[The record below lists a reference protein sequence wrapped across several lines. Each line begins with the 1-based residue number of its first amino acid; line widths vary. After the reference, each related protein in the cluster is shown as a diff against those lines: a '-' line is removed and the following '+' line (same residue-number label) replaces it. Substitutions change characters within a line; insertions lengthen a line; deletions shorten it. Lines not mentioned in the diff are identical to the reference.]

1 LAFDKLNLT
10 TQLVNPMAIPSLVEL
25 AVDGTMLA
33 LRYSEV
39 LNSILPSF
47 GRFQVSVNGIRR
59 SITGPAMLRGGG
71 TTIRLNLATPILAT
85 DTVAVTYVSV
95 NGFDRTGFGDIR
107 SLSTYQTAAFFRNFN
122 ATNLTG
128 IANSITIKS
137 NDSSIITGETA
148 LISFAFSRNPGTSF
162 NSGDVSV
169 SGGSLSNLNGSS
181 SSYSA
186 TFAPS
191 ANTEGT
197 ASIAIATGSW
207 HDIFENAGAGA
218 VSSTLQIDTF
228 NPAVAILFAAP
239 AINDTAKNALVSFS
253 FSEKVVG
260 FSAEDISITNGTL
273 SGFTGYGN
281 LYAAMFSAQDGIA
294 TTGTFSIAA
303 NAYTD
308 IAGNAGS
315 AAFDW
320 ISIDTLN
327 PTPALVPPGSDP
339 ILIWTNTALNA
350 IQSAGSNGKP
360 GVPPTTGSRLM
371 AMLSTAMLDT
381 LAAFGDEVDF
391 YRIDQS
397 APAGANM
404 DAALL
409 GAAQR
414 ILSLELPGESSL
426 IQEQYSSS
434 LQSLAG
440 SAESIEEG
448 LAFGAGIADQI
459 RALRA
464 NDGSANTTPYTPP
477 SGGLPGYVWTPAPSG
492 PTEGA
497 AVGPNWGS
505 VTPWVISSPDDFSSN
520 GLQCRPDVDLD
531 QYAQQL
537 NEVRF
542 YGGLANT
549 STTTLERSPDQTQIA
564 LFWAYDRTDTF
575 RPYGQM
581 LEIAVDVA
589 LDQATS
595 MLDNAKLIASL
606 SLAMADAVICAWK
619 EKYDNVQPRPWDLI
633 TGSFSDTDGS
643 ALTVRDPNWQTL
655 LSSINGVQSPPFPD
669 FLSGHSVM
677 GGTFASVMSHFFGN
691 NLTFD
696 ATSQEL
702 PGVVRSFDG
711 FTDAGEVMLNSFYE
725 AGLENAISRVY
736 GGVHIR
742 EACEDSFAVG
752 LNVGAAVVQ
761 NLWAST

>member
-1 LAFDKLNLT
+1 
-10 TQLVNPMAIPSLVEL
+10 MAIPSLVEL

-128 IANSITIKS
+128 IANSATINS
-137 NDSSIITGETA
+137 NDSLITTGETA
-148 LISFAFSRNPGTSF
+148 LITFAFSRNPGTSF
-162 NSGDVSV
+162 SSSDVSV
-169 SGGSLSNLNGSS
+169 SGGSLSDLNGSS

-186 TFAPS
+186 TFTPS

-218 VSSTLQIDTF
+218 VSSMQIDTF

-239 AINDTAKNALVSFS
+239 AINDTAKNVLVSFS

-281 LYAAMFSAQDGIA
+281 FYSAIFTAQDGIA
-294 TTGTFSIAA
+294 TTGTLSIAA
-303 NAYTD
+303 NSYTD

-315 AAFDW
+315 PAFDW
-320 ISIDTLN
+320 VSIDTLN
-327 PTPALVPPGSDP
+327 PPPPLVPPGSDP

-381 LAAFGDEVDF
+381 LAAFGDQVDF
-391 YRIDQS
+391 YRIDQN
-397 APAGANM
+397 APTVANM

-409 GAAQR
+409 GAAHR
-414 ILSLELPGESSL
+414 ILSLELPGESSV
-426 IQEQYSSS
+426 IQEQYN
-434 LQSLAG
+434 LSLASLTG
-440 SAESIEEG
+440 SAESIQEG
-448 LAFGAGIADQI
+448 LAFGAGMADQI

-464 NDGSANTTPYTPP
+464 NDGSANTTTYTPP
-477 SGGLPGYVWTPAPSG
+477 SGGLPGYVWMPAATG
-492 PTEGA
+492 PTAGV

-505 VTPWVISSPDDFSSN
+505 VTPWVISSANDFSSD
-520 GLQCRPDVDLD
+520 GLQARPDVNLDL
-531 QYAQQL
+531 YAQQL
-537 NEVRF
+537 NEVRL

-549 STTTLERSPDQTQIA
+549 AQTTLERSPDQTEIA

-575 RPYGQM
+575 RPYGQL
-581 LEIAVDVA
+581 LEIAMDVA

-595 MLDNAKLIASL
+595 MLTNAKLIASL
-606 SLAMADAVICAWK
+606 SLSMADAVICAWK

-643 ALTVRDPNWQTL
+643 ALTVRDQNWQSL
-655 LSSINGVQSPPFPD
+655 LSAINGVQSPPFPD

-677 GGTFASVMSHFFGN
+677 GGTFASVMSHFFGD

-702 PGVVRSFDG
+702 PGVVRSFNGFIDG
-711 FTDAGEVMLNSFYE
+711 EGVARNSFYE
-725 AGLENAISRVY
+725 AGLEDAISRVY

-761 NLWAST
+761 DLWAST

>member
-1 LAFDKLNLT
+1 
-10 TQLVNPMAIPSLVEL
+10 MAIPSLVEL

-85 DTVAVTYVSV
+85 DTVAVTYVGV

-128 IANSITIKS
+128 IANSATINS
-137 NDSSIITGETA
+137 NDSLITTGETA
-148 LISFAFSRNPGTSF
+148 LITFAFSRNPGTSF
-162 NSGDVSV
+162 SSSDVSV
-169 SGGSLSNLNGSS
+169 SGGSLSDLNGSS

-186 TFAPS
+186 TFTPS
-191 ANTEGT
+191 ANTEVT

-239 AINDTAKNALVSFS
+239 AINDTAKSALVSFS
-253 FSEKVVG
+253 FSENVVG

-281 LYAAMFSAQDGIA
+281 FYSAIFTAQDGIA

-303 NAYTD
+303 NSYTD

-320 ISIDTLN
+320 VSIDTLN

-381 LAAFGDEVDF
+381 LAAFGDVVDF

-404 DAALL
+404 NAALL

-414 ILSLELPGESSL
+414 LLSLELPGETSL
-426 IQEQYSSS
+426 IQEQYTSS

-464 NDGSANTTPYTPP
+464 NDGSDNTTPYTPP

-492 PTEGA
+492 PTAGA
-497 AVGPNWGS
+497 ALGPNWGS
-505 VTPWVISSPDDFSSN
+505 VTPWVISSPDAYCSD

-537 NEVRF
+537 NEVRL

-549 STTTLERSPDQTQIA
+549 AQTTLERSPDQTEIA

-575 RPYGQM
+575 RPYGQL
-581 LEIAVDVA
+581 LEIAMDVA

-595 MLDNAKLIASL
+595 MLTNAKLIASL
-606 SLAMADAVICAWK
+606 SLSMADAVICAWK

-643 ALTVRDPNWQTL
+643 ALTVRDPNWQSL
-655 LSSINGVQSPPFPD
+655 LSAINGVQSPPFPD

-677 GGTFASVMSHFFGN
+677 GGTFASVMSHFFGD

-711 FTDAGEVMLNSFYE
+711 FIDAGGVERNSFYE
-725 AGLENAISRVY
+725 AGLEDAISRVY

-761 NLWAST
+761 DLWAST

>member
-1 LAFDKLNLT
+1 
-10 TQLVNPMAIPSLVEL
+10 MAIPKFVEL

-39 LNSILPSF
+39 LKSTLPSF
-47 GRFQVSVNGIRR
+47 GRFQVSVNGVRR
-59 SITGPAMLRGGG
+59 SITGPAMLRGGS
-71 TTIRLNLATPILAT
+71 TTIRLNLATAILAT
-85 DTVAVTYVSV
+85 DIVAVTYVSV
-95 NGFDRTGFGDIR
+95 NGFDKTGYGDIR
-107 SLSTYQTAAFFRNFN
+107 SLSTNEKAAFFRNFN

-128 IANSITIKS
+128 VANSLTINS
-137 NDSSIITGETA
+137 NDTFIITGETA
-148 LISFAFSRNPGTSF
+148 QISFAFSRNPGTSF
-162 NSGDVSV
+162 SSGDVSV

-181 SSYSA
+181 SNYAA
-186 TFAPS
+186 TFTPT

-197 ASIAIATGSW
+197 ASIAVATGSW

-218 VSSTLQIDTF
+218 TSATLQIETF
-228 NPAVAILFAAP
+228 NPAAAILFVAP

-260 FSAEDISITNGTL
+260 FSTEDINITNGTL

-281 LYAAMFSAQDGIA
+281 LYSAIFTAQDGIA
-294 TTGTFSIAA
+294 TTGTLTISA
-303 NAYTD
+303 NSYTD
-308 IAGNAGS
+308 IAGNYGS

-327 PTPALVPPGSDP
+327 STPPLVPPGSDP

-381 LAAFGDEVDF
+381 LAAFGDQVDF

-404 DAALL
+404 DAAIL

-414 ILSLELPGESSL
+414 ILSLELPGEISL
-426 IQEQYSSS
+426 IQEQYTSS
-434 LQSLAG
+434 LGSLTG
-440 SAESIEEG
+440 SAESIQAG
-448 LAFGAGIADQI
+448 LDLGAGIADQI

-464 NDGSANTTPYTPP
+464 NDGSDNTTPYTPP

-492 PTEGA
+492 PTAGA
-497 AVGPNWGS
+497 ALGPNWGS
-505 VTPWVISSPDDFSSN
+505 VTPWVISSTDAYRSD

-531 QYAQQL
+531 LYAQQL
-537 NEVRF
+537 NEVRL

-549 STTTLERSPDQTQIA
+549 AQTTLERSPDQTEIA

-575 RPYGQM
+575 RPYGQL

-595 MLDNAKLIASL
+595 MLTNAKLIASL
-606 SLAMADAVICAWK
+606 SLSMADAVICAWK
-619 EKYDNVQPRPWDLI
+619 EKYENVQPRPWDLI

-643 ALTVRDPNWQTL
+643 ALTVRDPNWQSL

-677 GGTFASVMSHFFGN
+677 GGTFTSVMSHFFGD

-711 FTDAGEVMLNSFYE
+711 FIDEGGVERNSFYE
-725 AGLENAISRVY
+725 AGLEDAISRVY

-742 EACEDSFAVG
+742 EACEDSFGVG

>member
-1 LAFDKLNLT
+1 
-10 TQLVNPMAIPSLVEL
+10 MAIPSLVEL
-25 AVDGTMLA
+25 AIDGTALA
-33 LRYSEV
+33 LRYSDT

-47 GRFQVSVNGIRR
+47 SRFQVSVNGIRR
-59 SITGPAMLRGGG
+59 SLTGPAMLRGGG

-85 DTVAVTYVSV
+85 DTVAITYGSV
-95 NGFDRTGFGDIR
+95 NGFDKAGYGDIR
-107 SLSTYQTAAFFRNFN
+107 SLSTNQRAAFFRNN
-122 ATNLTG
+122 SATNLTG
-128 IANSITIKS
+128 IANNVTINS
-137 NDSSIITGETA
+137 NDTLITTGETA
-148 LISFAFSRNPGTSF
+148 LVSFAFNRNPGTSF
-162 NSGDVSV
+162 SSGDVSV
-169 SGGSLSNLNGSS
+169 SGGSLSNLNGSIT
-181 SSYSA
+181 YYYA
-186 TFAPS
+186 TFTPT

-207 HDIFENAGAGA
+207 HDVFENAGAGA
-218 VSSTLQIDTF
+218 VSSTMQVDTI
-228 NPAVAILFAAP
+228 NPEVAILFAAP
-239 AINDTAKNALVSFS
+239 AINDNAKNALVSFS

-260 FSAEDISITNGTL
+260 FSAEDISISNGTL

-281 LYAAMFSAQDGIA
+281 FYSAIFTAQDGIA
-294 TTGTFSIAA
+294 TTGTLSIAA
-303 NAYTD
+303 NSYTD

-320 ISIDTLN
+320 VSIDTLN

-339 ILIWTNTALNA
+339 ILVWTNIALNA

-360 GVPPTTGSRLM
+360 GVPPTTGTRLI

-381 LAAFGDEVDF
+381 VAAFGDQVDF

-397 APAGANM
+397 APASASL
-404 DAALL
+404 DAAVV

-426 IQEQYSSS
+426 IQAEYALS

-440 SAESIEEG
+440 SAESIQAG

-464 NDGSANTTPYTPP
+464 NDGSANTTTYTPP
-477 SGGLPGYVWTPAPSG
+477 SGGLPGYVWMPAETG
-492 PTEGA
+492 PTEDV

-505 VTPWVISSPDDFSSN
+505 VTPWVISSPDDFSSD

-531 QYAQQL
+531 LYAQQL
-537 NEVRF
+537 NEVRL

-549 STTTLERSPDQTQIA
+549 SITTLERSPDQTEIA

-575 RPYGQM
+575 RPYGQL
-581 LEIAVDVA
+581 LEIAMDVA
-589 LDQATS
+589 LDQETS
-595 MLDNAKLIASL
+595 LVTNAKLIASL
-606 SLAMADAVICAWK
+606 SLSMADAVICAWK

-643 ALTVRDPNWQTL
+643 ALTVRDQNWQSL

-677 GGTFASVMSHFFGN
+677 GGTFASVMSHFFGD

-702 PGVVRSFDG
+702 PGVVRSFNGFIDG
-711 FTDAGEVMLNSFYE
+711 EGVSRNSFYE
-725 AGLENAISRVY
+725 AGLEDAISRVY

-742 EACEDSFAVG
+742 EACEDSFDVG

>member
-1 LAFDKLNLT
+1 
-10 TQLVNPMAIPSLVEL
+10 MAIPSLVEL

-59 SITGPAMLRGGG
+59 SLTGPAMLRGGG

-95 NGFDRTGFGDIR
+95 NGFDRTGFGDTR

-128 IANSITIKS
+128 IANSATINS
-137 NDSSIITGETA
+137 NDSSLITGETA
-148 LISFAFSRNPGTSF
+148 LITFAFSRNPGTSF
-162 NSGDVSV
+162 SSGDVSV
-169 SGGSLSNLNGSS
+169 SGGSLSDLNGSS

-186 TFAPS
+186 TFTPS

-218 VSSTLQIDTF
+218 VSSTLQIDTL

-239 AINDTAKNALVSFS
+239 AINDTAKSVMVTFS
-253 FSEKVVG
+253 FSERVLG
-260 FSAEDISITNGTL
+260 FGAEDIIVSNGTL
-273 SGFTGYGN
+273 GIITGYGN
-281 LYAAMFSAQDGIA
+281 YYCALFTAQDGIEA
-294 TTGTFSIAA
+294 TGTLSIAA
-303 NAYTD
+303 NSYTD
-308 IAGNAGS
+308 MAGNAGS

-320 ISIDTLN
+320 VRIDTLN
-327 PTPALVPPGSDP
+327 PIPAPVPQGSDP

-381 LAAFGDEVDF
+381 LAAFDTLAAYGDQADF

-397 APAGANM
+397 APAGANR

-414 ILSLELPGESSL
+414 ILSLELPGEISL
-426 IQEQYSSS
+426 IQEQYNLS
-434 LQSLAG
+434 LDSLTG
-440 SAESIEEG
+440 SEESIEAG
-448 LAFGAGIADQI
+448 LAFGAGMADQI

-477 SGGLPGYVWTPAPSG
+477 SGGLPGYVWMPAETG
-492 PTEGA
+492 PTAGV

-505 VTPWVISSPDDFSSN
+505 VTPWVISSPDAYRSD
-520 GLQCRPDVDLD
+520 GIQARPDVNLDL
-531 QYAQQL
+531 YAQQL
-537 NEVRF
+537 NEVRL

-549 STTTLERSPDQTQIA
+549 STTTLERSPDQTEIA

-575 RPYGQM
+575 RPYGQL
-581 LEIAVDVA
+581 LEIAMAVA

-595 MLDNAKLIASL
+595 TLTNAKLIASL

-643 ALTVRDPNWQTL
+643 ALTVRDPNWRSL
-655 LSSINGVQSPPFPD
+655 LSAINGVQSPPFPD

-677 GGTFASVMSHFFGN
+677 GGTFASVMSHFFGD

-711 FTDAGEVMLNSFYE
+711 FTDAGGGERNSFYE
-725 AGLENAISRVY
+725 AGLEDAISRVY

-742 EACEDSFAVG
+742 EACEDSFGVG

-761 NLWAST
+761 NLWSST

>member
-1 LAFDKLNLT
+1 
-10 TQLVNPMAIPSLVEL
+10 MAIPTLVEM
-25 AVDGTMLA
+25 AVDGNALA
-33 LRYSEV
+33 LRYSEI
-39 LNSILPSF
+39 LNSTLPSF
-47 GRFQVSVNGIRR
+47 NRFQVTVNGVRR
-59 SITGPAMLRGGG
+59 SITGPARLRGGG
-71 TTIRLNLATPILAT
+71 TTIRLTLAAPILAT
-85 DTVAVTYVSV
+85 DIVAVTYTSV
-95 NGFDRTGFGDIR
+95 NGFDRAGFGDIR
-107 SLSTYQTAAFFRNFN
+107 SLSTNQSAAFFRNLT

-128 IANSITIKS
+128 IANSVTI
-137 NDSSIITGETA
+137 SSSDPSIQSGETS
-148 LISFAFSRNPGTSF
+148 LLTFAFDRNPGTSF
-162 NSGDVSV
+162 SSGDVTV
-169 SGGSLSNLNGSS
+169 SGGSLSNLNGSGNT
-181 SSYSA
+181 YTA
-186 TFAPS
+186 TFTPT
-191 ANTEGT
+191 ANREGT
-197 ASIAIATGSW
+197 ASIALATGAW
-207 HDIFENAGAGA
+207 NDVFDNAGAGA
-218 VSSTLQIDTF
+218 ASPTLQVDTI
-228 NPAVAILFAAP
+228 NPALAISFVSP
-239 AINDTAKNALVSFS
+239 AINKDANSSLLSFS
-253 FSEKVVG
+253 FSENVLG
-260 FSAEDISITNGTL
+260 FTAADVSISNGTL
-273 SGFTGYGN
+273 SGFTGFGN
-281 LYAAMFSAQDGIA
+281 YYSALFTAQDGTA
-294 TTGTFSIAA
+294 TTGTVSIAA
-303 NAYTD
+303 GSYTD
-308 IAGNAGS
+308 RAGNAGS
-315 AAFDW
+315 AGFDSV
-320 ISIDTLN
+320 SIDTLN
-327 PTPALVPPGSDP
+327 PAPPLVPPGSDP
-339 ILIWTNTALNA
+339 ILIWTNCALNA

-381 LAAFGDEVDF
+381 LAAFGDPVDF

-404 DAALL
+404 NAALV

-426 IQEQYSSS
+426 IQAQYALS
-434 LQSLAG
+434 LQSLTG
-440 SAESIEEG
+440 SAESIQAG
-448 LAFGAGIADQI
+448 LAFGAGLADQI

-492 PTEGA
+492 PTAGA

-505 VTPWVISSPDDFSSN
+505 LTPWVISSPDAYRSD

-531 QYAQQL
+531 LYAQQL
-537 NEVRF
+537 NEVRL

-549 STTTLERSPDQTQIA
+549 AQTTLQRSPDQTEIA
-564 LFWAYDRTDTF
+564 LFWAYDRPDTF
-575 RPYGQM
+575 RPYGQL
-581 LEIAVDVA
+581 LEIAMDVA
-589 LDQATS
+589 LDQGSSLLT
-595 MLDNAKLIASL
+595 NAKLIASL

-643 ALTVRDPNWQTL
+643 VLTVRDQNWQSL

-677 GGTFASVMSHFFGN
+677 GGTFASVMSYFFGD

-711 FTDAGEVMLNSFYE
+711 FIDGGGVVRNSFYE
-725 AGLENAISRVY
+725 AGLEDAISRVY

-761 NLWAST
+761 NLWA

>member
-1 LAFDKLNLT
+1 
-10 TQLVNPMAIPSLVEL
+10 MAIPSLVEL

-85 DTVAVTYVSV
+85 DTVAVTYVSA

-128 IANSITIKS
+128 IANSVTINS

-239 AINDTAKNALVSFS
+239 AINDTAKSALVSFS
-253 FSEKVVG
+253 FSENVLG
-260 FSAEDISITNGTL
+260 FSAVDISITNGTL

-281 LYAAMFSAQDGIA
+281 FYSAIFTALDGIA

-303 NAYTD
+303 NSYTD

-315 AAFDW
+315 AAFNSV
-320 ISIDTLN
+320 SIDTLN

-414 ILSLELPGESSL
+414 ILSLELPGETSL
-426 IQEQYSSS
+426 IQEQYTSS

-448 LAFGAGIADQI
+448 LAFGAGMADQI
-459 RALRA
+459 RALRT
-464 NDGSANTTPYTPP
+464 NDGSANTTPYSPP

-492 PTEGA
+492 PTAGA

-505 VTPWVISSPDDFSSN
+505 VTPWVISSPDAYRSD

-531 QYAQQL
+531 LYAQQL
-537 NEVRF
+537 NEVRL

-549 STTTLERSPDQTQIA
+549 AQTTLERSPDQTEIA

-575 RPYGQM
+575 RPYGQL
-581 LEIAVDVA
+581 LEIAVNVA

-595 MLDNAKLIASL
+595 MLTNAKLIASL
-606 SLAMADAVICAWK
+606 SLSMADAVICAWK
-619 EKYDNVQPRPWDLI
+619 EKYDIVQPRPWDLI

-643 ALTVRDPNWQTL
+643 ALTVRDPNWQSL

-677 GGTFASVMSHFFGN
+677 GGTFASVMSHFFGD

-702 PGVVRSFDG
+702 PGVVRSFFG
-711 FTDAGEVMLNSFYE
+711 FIDAGGVERNSFYE
-725 AGLENAISRVY
+725 AGLEDAISRVY

>member
-1 LAFDKLNLT
+1 
-10 TQLVNPMAIPSLVEL
+10 
-25 AVDGTMLA
+25 MLA
-33 LRYSEV
+33 LRYSEI
-39 LNSILPSF
+39 LNSILPSI
-47 GRFQVSVNGIRR
+47 GRIQVSVNGVRR
-59 SITGPAMLRGGG
+59 SITGPAYLRGGG

-85 DTVAVTYVSV
+85 DTVAVTYGSV
-95 NGFDRTGFGDIR
+95 NGLDRTGFGDIR
-107 SLSTYQTAAFFRNFN
+107 SISTNQTAAFFRNLN

-128 IANSITIKS
+128 IANSVTMNS
-137 NDSSIITGETA
+137 NDTSIITGETA
-148 LISFAFSRNPGTSF
+148 LITFAFNRNPGTSF
-162 NSGDVSV
+162 SSGDVSV

-186 TFAPS
+186 TFTPTD
-191 ANTEGT
+191 NTEGT
-197 ASIAIATGSW
+197 ALIAIATGSW
-207 HDIFENAGAGA
+207 NDVFENAGGGA
-218 VSSTLQIDTF
+218 VSATMQIDTF

-239 AINDTAKNALVSFS
+239 AINDTAKSALVSFS
-253 FSEKVVG
+253 FSENVVG
-260 FSAEDISITNGTL
+260 FSAEDISISNGTL

-281 LYAAMFSAQDGIA
+281 FYSAIFTAQEGIA
-294 TTGTFSIAA
+294 TTGTLSIAA
-303 NAYTD
+303 NSYTD

-320 ISIDTLN
+320 VSIDTLN

-360 GVPPTTGSRLM
+360 GVPPTSGSRLM
-371 AMLSTAMLDT
+371 AMLSAAMLDT
-381 LAAFGDEVDF
+381 LAAFGDQVDF

-404 DAALL
+404 EAALV

-414 ILSLELPGESSL
+414 ILSLELPGENSL
-426 IQEQYSSS
+426 IQEQYTSS

-448 LAFGAGIADQI
+448 LAFGAGMADLI
-459 RALRA
+459 LALRA
-464 NDGSANTTPYTPP
+464 NDGSDNTTPYTPP

-492 PTEGA
+492 PTAGA

-505 VTPWVISSPDDFSSN
+505 VTPWVISSPDAYRSD

-531 QYAQQL
+531 LYAQQL
-537 NEVRF
+537 NEVRL

-549 STTTLERSPDQTQIA
+549 AQTTLERSPDQTEIA

-575 RPYGQM
+575 RPYGQI

-595 MLDNAKLIASL
+595 MLTNAKLIASL

-643 ALTVRDPNWQTL
+643 LLTVRDPNWQSL

-677 GGTFASVMSHFFGN
+677 GGTFASVMSHFFGD

-702 PGVVRSFDG
+702 PGVVRSFVG
-711 FTDAGEVMLNSFYE
+711 FVDEGGVERNSFYE
-725 AGLENAISRVY
+725 AGLEDAISRVY

-742 EACEDSFAVG
+742 EACEDSFDVG

>member
-1 LAFDKLNLT
+1 
-10 TQLVNPMAIPSLVEL
+10 MAILSLVEL
-25 AVDGTMLA
+25 AVDGTAIA
-33 LRYSEV
+33 LRYSDI

-47 GRFQVSVNGIRR
+47 SRFQVSVNGVRR
-59 SITGPAMLRGGG
+59 SLTGPAMLRGGG
-71 TTIRLNLATPILAT
+71 GTIRLNLATPVLAT

-107 SLSTYQTAAFFRNFN
+107 SLSTNQNAAYFRNLN
-122 ATNLTG
+122 STNLTG
-128 IANSITIKS
+128 IANTVTINSSDTSIT
-137 NDSSIITGETA
+137 TGETA
-148 LISFAFSRNPGTSF
+148 LITFAFNRNPGTSF
-162 NSGDVSV
+162 SSGDVTV
-169 SGGSLSNLNGSS
+169 SGGSLSNFNGSITN
-181 SSYSA
+181 YFT
-186 TFAPS
+186 TFTPT

-197 ASIAIATGSW
+197 AAVAIVNGSW
-207 HDIFENAGAGA
+207 NDVFENAGGGA
-218 VSSTLQIDTF
+218 VSTTMQIDTF
-228 NPAVAILFAAP
+228 NPAAAILFVAP
-239 AINDTAKNALVSFS
+239 AINDNAKSALVSFS
-253 FSEKVVG
+253 FSEKVLG
-260 FSAEDISITNGTL
+260 FSAEDISVSNGSL

-281 LYAAMFSAQDGIA
+281 FYSAVFTAQDGIA
-294 TTGTFSIAA
+294 ATGTLSIAA
-303 NAYTD
+303 NSYTD

-315 AAFDW
+315 GAFDW

-327 PTPALVPPGSDP
+327 PTPALVPQGSDP
-339 ILIWTNTALNA
+339 ILIWTNCALNA

-381 LAAFGDEVDF
+381 LAAFGDQVDF
-391 YRIDQS
+391 YRIDQN

-404 DAALL
+404 NAALL

-426 IQEQYSSS
+426 IQAQYSSS
-434 LQSLAG
+434 LGSLTG
-440 SAESIEEG
+440 SAESIQAG

-477 SGGLPGYVWTPAPSG
+477 SGGLPGYVWTPAPTG
-492 PTEGA
+492 PTAGA

-505 VTPWVISSPDDFSSN
+505 VTPWVISSPDDFQSD

-531 QYAQQL
+531 LYAQQL
-537 NEVRF
+537 NEVRL

-549 STTTLERSPDQTQIA
+549 ATTTLERSPDQTEIA
-564 LFWAYDRTDTF
+564 LFWAYDRPDTF
-575 RPYGQM
+575 RPYGQL

-589 LDQATS
+589 LDQGTS
-595 MLDNAKLIASL
+595 MLTNAKLIASL
-606 SLAMADAVICAWK
+606 SLSMADAVICAWK

-643 ALTVRDPNWQTL
+643 ALTVRDQNWQSL

-677 GGTFASVMSHFFGN
+677 GGTFTSVMSHFFGD

-711 FTDAGEVMLNSFYE
+711 FIDGEGVVRNSFYE
-725 AGLENAISRVY
+725 AGLEDAISRVY

-742 EACEDSFAVG
+742 EACEDSFDVG

-761 NLWAST
+761 NLWA

>member
-1 LAFDKLNLT
+1 
-10 TQLVNPMAIPSLVEL
+10 MAIPSLVEL

-128 IANSITIKS
+128 IANSATINS
-137 NDSSIITGETA
+137 NDSLITTGETA
-148 LISFAFSRNPGTSF
+148 LITFAFSRNPGTSF
-162 NSGDVSV
+162 SSGDVSV
-169 SGGSLSNLNGSS
+169 SGGSLSDLNGSS

-186 TFAPS
+186 TFTPS

-218 VSSTLQIDTF
+218 VSSMQIDTF

-281 LYAAMFSAQDGIA
+281 FYSAIFTAQDGIA
-294 TTGTFSIAA
+294 TTGTLSIAA
-303 NAYTD
+303 NSYTD

-320 ISIDTLN
+320 VSIDTLN
-327 PTPALVPPGSDP
+327 PTPPLVPPGSDP

-381 LAAFGDEVDF
+381 LAAFGDVVDF

-464 NDGSANTTPYTPP
+464 NDGSDNTTPYTPP

-492 PTEGA
+492 PTAGA
-497 AVGPNWGS
+497 ALGPNWGS
-505 VTPWVISSPDDFSSN
+505 VTPWVISSPDDFSSD

-531 QYAQQL
+531 LYAQQL
-537 NEVRF
+537 NEVRL

-549 STTTLERSPDQTQIA
+549 ATTTLERSPDQTEIA

-575 RPYGQM
+575 RPYGQL
-581 LEIAVDVA
+581 LEIAMDVA

-595 MLDNAKLIASL
+595 MLTNAKLIASL
-606 SLAMADAVICAWK
+606 SLSMADAVICAWK

-643 ALTVRDPNWQTL
+643 ALTVRDQNWQSL

-677 GGTFASVMSHFFGN
+677 GGTFASVMSHFFGD
-691 NLTFD
+691 NLTFA

-711 FTDAGEVMLNSFYE
+711 FLDAGGVQRNSFYE
-725 AGLENAISRVY
+725 AGLEDAISRVY

-761 NLWAST
+761 DLWANT

>member
-1 LAFDKLNLT
+1 
-10 TQLVNPMAIPSLVEL
+10 MAIPSLVEL

-85 DTVAVTYVSV
+85 DTVAVTYVGV

-128 IANSITIKS
+128 IANSVTINS
-137 NDSSIITGETA
+137 NDSSITTGETA
-148 LISFAFSRNPGTSF
+148 LISFAFSRNPGNSF

-181 SSYSA
+181 SGYSA

-239 AINDTAKNALVSFS
+239 AINDTAKSALVSFS
-253 FSEKVVG
+253 FSENVVG

-281 LYAAMFSAQDGIA
+281 FYSAIFTAQDGIA

-303 NAYTD
+303 NSYTD

-320 ISIDTLN
+320 VSIDTLN

-381 LAAFGDEVDF
+381 LAAFGDVVDF

-404 DAALL
+404 NAALL

-414 ILSLELPGESSL
+414 LLSLELPGETSL
-426 IQEQYSSS
+426 IQEQYTSS

-464 NDGSANTTPYTPP
+464 NDGSDNTTPYTPP

-492 PTEGA
+492 PTAGA
-497 AVGPNWGS
+497 ALGPNWGS
-505 VTPWVISSPDDFSSN
+505 VTPWVISSPDAYCSD

-537 NEVRF
+537 NEVRL

-549 STTTLERSPDQTQIA
+549 AQTTLERSPDQTEIA

-575 RPYGQM
+575 RPYGQL
-581 LEIAVDVA
+581 LEIAMDVA

-595 MLDNAKLIASL
+595 MLTNAKLIASL
-606 SLAMADAVICAWK
+606 SLSMADAVICAWK

-643 ALTVRDPNWQTL
+643 ALTVRDPNWQSL
-655 LSSINGVQSPPFPD
+655 LSAINGVQSPPFPD

-677 GGTFASVMSHFFGN
+677 GGTFASVMSHFFGD

-711 FTDAGEVMLNSFYE
+711 FIDAGGVERNSFYE
-725 AGLENAISRVY
+725 AGLEDAISRVY

-761 NLWAST
+761 DLWAST

>member
-1 LAFDKLNLT
+1 
-10 TQLVNPMAIPSLVEL
+10 MAIPSLVEL

-128 IANSITIKS
+128 IANSATINS
-137 NDSSIITGETA
+137 NDSLITTGETA
-148 LISFAFSRNPGTSF
+148 LITFAFSRNPGTSF
-162 NSGDVSV
+162 SSSDVSV
-169 SGGSLSNLNGSS
+169 SGGSLSDLNGSS

-186 TFAPS
+186 TFTPS
-191 ANTEGT
+191 ANTEVT

-218 VSSTLQIDTF
+218 ELYLQIDTF

-239 AINDTAKNALVSFS
+239 AINDTAKSALVSFS
-253 FSEKVVG
+253 FSENVVG

-281 LYAAMFSAQDGIA
+281 FYSAIFTAQDGIA
-294 TTGTFSIAA
+294 TTGTLSIAA
-303 NAYTD
+303 NSYTD

-315 AAFDW
+315 PAFDW
-320 ISIDTLN
+320 VSIDTLN
-327 PTPALVPPGSDP
+327 PTPPLVPPGSDP

-381 LAAFGDEVDF
+381 LAAFGDVVDF

-464 NDGSANTTPYTPP
+464 NDGSDNTTPYTPP

-492 PTEGA
+492 PTAGA
-497 AVGPNWGS
+497 ALGPNWGS
-505 VTPWVISSPDDFSSN
+505 VTPWVISSPDAYCSD

-537 NEVRF
+537 NEVRL

-549 STTTLERSPDQTQIA
+549 AQTTLERSPDQTEIA

-575 RPYGQM
+575 RPYGQL
-581 LEIAVDVA
+581 LEIAMDVA

-595 MLDNAKLIASL
+595 MLTNAKLIASL
-606 SLAMADAVICAWK
+606 SLSMADAVICAWK

-643 ALTVRDPNWQTL
+643 ALTVRDQNWQSL
-655 LSSINGVQSPPFPD
+655 LSAINGVQSPPFPD

-677 GGTFASVMSHFFGN
+677 GGTFASVMSHFFGD
-691 NLTFD
+691 NLTFA

-711 FTDAGEVMLNSFYE
+711 FIDAGGVERNSFYE
-725 AGLENAISRVY
+725 AGLEDAISRVY

-761 NLWAST
+761 DLWAST

>member
-1 LAFDKLNLT
+1 
-10 TQLVNPMAIPSLVEL
+10 MAIPSLVEL

-39 LNSILPSF
+39 LNSILPSS

-128 IANSITIKS
+128 IANSVTINS

-169 SGGSLSNLNGSS
+169 SGGSLSDLSGSS

-186 TFAPS
+186 TFTPT

-239 AINDTAKNALVSFS
+239 AINDIAKSALVSFS

-260 FSAEDISITNGTL
+260 FSGGDISVTNGTL

-281 LYAAMFSAQDGIA
+281 FYSAIFTAQDGIA

-303 NAYTD
+303 NSYTD

-315 AAFDW
+315 AAFDLV
-320 ISIDTLN
+320 SIDTLN

-414 ILSLELPGESSL
+414 ILSLELPGETSL
-426 IQEQYSSS
+426 IQEQYTSS

-448 LAFGAGIADQI
+448 LAFGAGMADQI
-459 RALRA
+459 RALRT
-464 NDGSANTTPYTPP
+464 NDGSANTTPYSPP

-492 PTEGA
+492 PTAGA

-505 VTPWVISSPDDFSSN
+505 VTPWVISSPDAYRSD

-531 QYAQQL
+531 LYAQQL
-537 NEVRF
+537 NEVRL

-549 STTTLERSPDQTQIA
+549 AQTTLERSPDQTEIA

-575 RPYGQM
+575 RPYGQL
-581 LEIAVDVA
+581 LEIAVNVA

-595 MLDNAKLIASL
+595 MLTNAKLIASL
-606 SLAMADAVICAWK
+606 SLSMADAVICAWK
-619 EKYDNVQPRPWDLI
+619 EKYDIVQPRPWDLI

-643 ALTVRDPNWQTL
+643 ALTVRDPNWQSL

-677 GGTFASVMSHFFGN
+677 GGTFASVMSHFFGD

-702 PGVVRSFDG
+702 PGVVRSFFG
-711 FTDAGEVMLNSFYE
+711 FIDAGGVERNSFYE
-725 AGLENAISRVY
+725 AGLEDAISRVY

>member
-1 LAFDKLNLT
+1 
-10 TQLVNPMAIPSLVEL
+10 MAIPSLVEL
-25 AVDGTMLA
+25 AIDGTALA
-33 LRYSEV
+33 LRYSDT

-47 GRFQVSVNGIRR
+47 SRFQVSVNGIRR
-59 SITGPAMLRGGG
+59 SLTGPAMLRGGG

-85 DTVAVTYVSV
+85 DTVAITYGSV
-95 NGFDRTGFGDIR
+95 NGFDKAGYGDIR
-107 SLSTYQTAAFFRNFN
+107 SLSTNQRAAFFRNLTG
-122 ATNLTG
+122 TNLTG
-128 IANSITIKS
+128 IANAVTVNTSDTTL
-137 NDSSIITGETA
+137 ITGETA
-148 LISFAFSRNPGTSF
+148 LVSFAFNRNPGTSF
-162 NSGDVSV
+162 SSGDVSV
-169 SGGSLSNLNGSS
+169 SGGSLSNLNGSITN
-181 SSYSA
+181 YYA
-186 TFAPS
+186 TFTPT

-218 VSSTLQIDTF
+218 VSTTMQIDTF
-228 NPAVAILFAAP
+228 NPEVAILFAAP
-239 AINDTAKNALVSFS
+239 AINDNAKNALVTFS
-253 FSEKVVG
+253 FSEKVLG
-260 FSAEDISITNGTL
+260 FSAEDISISNGTL

-281 LYAAMFSAQDGIA
+281 FYSAIFTAQDGIA
-294 TTGTFSIAA
+294 TTGTLSIAA
-303 NAYTD
+303 NSYTD

-320 ISIDTLN
+320 VSIDTLN

-339 ILIWTNTALNA
+339 ILVWTNIALNA

-360 GVPPTTGSRLM
+360 GVPPTTGTRLI

-381 LAAFGDEVDF
+381 VAAFGDQVDF

-397 APAGANM
+397 APASASL
-404 DAALL
+404 DAAVV

-426 IQEQYSSS
+426 IQAEYALS

-440 SAESIEEG
+440 SAEIIQAG

-464 NDGSANTTPYTPP
+464 NDGSANTTTYTPP
-477 SGGLPGYVWTPAPSG
+477 SGGLPGYVWMPAETG
-492 PTEGA
+492 PTEDVA
-497 AVGPNWGS
+497 LGPNWGS
-505 VTPWVISSPDDFSSN
+505 VTPWVISSPDDFSSD

-531 QYAQQL
+531 LYAQQL
-537 NEVRF
+537 NEVRL

-549 STTTLERSPDQTQIA
+549 SITTLERSPDQTEIA

-575 RPYGQM
+575 RPYGQ
-581 LEIAVDVA
+581 LLQIAMDVA
-589 LDQATS
+589 LDQETS
-595 MLDNAKLIASL
+595 LVTNAKLIASL
-606 SLAMADAVICAWK
+606 SLSMADAVICAWK

-643 ALTVRDPNWQTL
+643 ALTVRDQNWQSL

-677 GGTFASVMSHFFGN
+677 SGTFASVMSHFFGD

-702 PGVVRSFDG
+702 PGVVRSFNGFIDG
-711 FTDAGEVMLNSFYE
+711 EGVARNSFYE
-725 AGLENAISRVY
+725 AGLEDAISRVY

-742 EACEDSFAVG
+742 EACEDSFDVG

>member
-1 LAFDKLNLT
+1 
-10 TQLVNPMAIPSLVEL
+10 MAIPSLVEL
-25 AVDGTMLA
+25 AIDGTALA
-33 LRYSEV
+33 LRYSDT

-47 GRFQVSVNGIRR
+47 SRFQVSVNGIRR
-59 SITGPAMLRGGG
+59 SLTGPAMLRGGG

-85 DTVAVTYVSV
+85 DTVAITYGSV
-95 NGFDRTGFGDIR
+95 NGFDKAGYGDIR
-107 SLSTYQTAAFFRNFN
+107 SLSTNQRAAFFRNN
-122 ATNLTG
+122 SATNLTG
-128 IANSITIKS
+128 IANNVTINS
-137 NDSSIITGETA
+137 NDTLITTGETA
-148 LISFAFSRNPGTSF
+148 LVSFAFNRNPGTSF
-162 NSGDVSV
+162 SSGDVSV
-169 SGGSLSNLNGSS
+169 SGGSLSNLNGSIT
-181 SSYSA
+181 YYYA
-186 TFAPS
+186 TFTPT

-207 HDIFENAGAGA
+207 HDAFENAGAGA
-218 VSSTLQIDTF
+218 VSPTMQIDTF

-239 AINDTAKNALVSFS
+239 AINDNAKNALVSFS
-253 FSEKVVG
+253 FRENVVG
-260 FSAEDISITNGTL
+260 FSAEDISISNGTL

-281 LYAAMFSAQDGIA
+281 FYSAIFTAQDGIA
-294 TTGTFSIAA
+294 TTGTLSIAA
-303 NAYTD
+303 NSYTD

-320 ISIDTLN
+320 VSIDTLN

-339 ILIWTNTALNA
+339 ILIWTNIALNA

-360 GVPPTTGSRLM
+360 GVPPTTGTRLI

-381 LAAFGDEVDF
+381 VAAFGDQVDF

-397 APAGANM
+397 APASASL
-404 DAALL
+404 DAAVV

-426 IQEQYSSS
+426 IQAEYALS

-440 SAESIEEG
+440 SAESIQAG

-464 NDGSANTTPYTPP
+464 NDGSANTTTYTPP
-477 SGGLPGYVWTPAPSG
+477 SGGLPGYVWMPAETG
-492 PTEGA
+492 PTEDV

-505 VTPWVISSPDDFSSN
+505 VTPWVISSPDDFSSD

-531 QYAQQL
+531 LYAQQL
-537 NEVRF
+537 NEVRL

-549 STTTLERSPDQTQIA
+549 SITTLERSPDQTEIA

-575 RPYGQM
+575 RPYGQL
-581 LEIAVDVA
+581 LEIAMDVA
-589 LDQATS
+589 LDQETS
-595 MLDNAKLIASL
+595 LVTNAKLIASL
-606 SLAMADAVICAWK
+606 SLSMADAVICAWK

-643 ALTVRDPNWQTL
+643 ALTVRDQNWQSL

-677 GGTFASVMSHFFGN
+677 GGTFASVMSHFFGD

-702 PGVVRSFDG
+702 PGVVRSFNGFIDG
-711 FTDAGEVMLNSFYE
+711 EGVARNSFYE
-725 AGLENAISRVY
+725 AGLEDAISRVY

-742 EACEDSFAVG
+742 EACEDSFDVG